1 MSTPVVPKPVVLCIL
16 DGWGAGKSSENNAI
30 LQAKTPNWDS
40 LVANC
45 PNGLLEA
52 SEENV
57 GLPNGQVG
65 NSEVGHMNIGAGRI
79 VPQDLM
85 RITKQCEGNRLKK
98 NKKITSFCSKLKKI
112 RGSCHI
118 MGLLSDGGVHSHQ
131 NQIFSLI
138 KAVSSFGIPVV
149 FHCFS
154 DGRDVSPLSSQDFI
168 STLNK
173 TTKGIKDFK
182 IGTISGRYYAMDRD
196 RRWDR
201 IEKSYM
207 AIVEGKGRKSSTA
220 FDVISNSYK
229 IMVTDEFI
237 APTVIGDYEG
247 MKDGDGVLM
256 ANFRADRVREILTSL
271 VDKDFSGFKRTKVIK
286 YSSIMGL
293 TKYSFKLNSLM
304 DTLFSNESIH
314 NSIGEIISK
323 NGFQQLRIA
332 ETEKYAHVTFFLNGG
347 EEGQFEGEYRTLIP
361 SPRVATYDLKPEM
374 SAYEV
379 TKVLSE
385 AIESG
390 KYQFIV
396 VNYANPDMVGHTG
409 VMSAAIKAVEVI
421 DECVGKITN
430 SIERMKGAIF
440 FTADHGNIEVMRDEK
455 TGIAHTAHT
464 HNPVPTVL
472 FGAPK
477 DIKKLRNGSLADI
490 SPTLLDLMG
499 VNKPNEMSG
508 QSLLI
513 RN

>member
-1 MSTPVVPKPVVLCIL
+1 MQKFLLIIL
-16 DGWGAGKSSENNAI
+16 DGFGLRDEREGNAVA
-30 LQAKTPNWDS
+30 QANTPNLDR
-40 LVANC
+40 LLNEC
-45 PNGLLEA
+45 PLSKIETSGKF
-52 SEENV
+52 V
-57 GLPNGQVG
+57 GLPDGIMG
-65 NSEVGHMNIGAGRI
+65 NSEVGHMNMGAGRI
-79 VPQDLM
+79 VRQDLV
-85 RITKQCEGNRLKK
+85 RINDSIESDELKNNLRLQEVFQHVKS
-98 NKKITSFCSKLKKI
+98 NESTL
-112 RGSCHI
+112 HI
-118 MGLLSDGGVHSHQ
+118 MGLLSDAGVHSHLDHLKY
-131 NQIFSLI
+131 ILSIARELGVEKIALHAFM
-138 KAVSSFGIPVV
+138 
-149 FHCFS
+149 
-154 DGRDVSPLSSQDFI
+154 DGRDTSPVSGINFI
-168 STLNK
+168 KKLETFIASNDNYGVATVC
-173 TTKGIKDFK
+173 
-182 IGTISGRYYAMDRD
+182 GRYYAMDRD

-271 VDKDFSGFKRTKVIK
+271 VDKDFSGFERTKVIK
-286 YSSIMGL
+286 YSSVMGL

-304 DTLFSNESIH
+304 DTLFPNESIH

>member
-1 MSTPVVPKPVVLCIL
+1 MSTSIAPKPVVLCIL
-16 DGWGAGKSSENNAI
+16 DGWGVSKCSKDNAI
-30 LQAKTPNWDS
+30 FQAKTPNWDNLIS
-40 LVANC
+40 SH

-85 RITKQCEGNRLKK
+85 RITKQCEGNLLKK
-98 NKKITSFCSKLKKI
+98 NEKIISFCSKLKKA
-112 RGSCHI
+112 RGRCHV

-131 NQIFSLI
+131 NQVLSLI
-138 KAVSSFGIPVV
+138 NAISSFGIPVV
-149 FHCFS
+149 LHCFT
-154 DGRDVSPLSSQDFI
+154 DGRDVSPLSSRNFVDSLI
-168 STLNK
+168 K
-173 TTKGIKDFK
+173 ETKKIKNFK
-182 IGTISGRYYAMDRD
+182 IGTICGRYYAMDRD

-207 AIVEGKGRKSSTA
+207 AIVEGKGRQSPTA
-220 FDVISNSYK
+220 FDAISNSYK

-237 APTVIGDYEG
+237 VPTVVGGYKG
-247 MKDGDGVLM
+247 MENKDGVLM

-271 VDKDFSGFKRTKVIK
+271 VDKNFVGFKRNKIIK
-286 YSSIMGL
+286 YSSVMGL
-293 TKYSFKLNSLM
+293 TKYSFRLNTLM
-304 DTLFSNESIH
+304 DTLFPNEIIH
-314 NSIGEIISK
+314 NSIGEVVSK
-323 NGFQQLRIA
+323 NGFQQLRMA

-347 EEGQFEGEYRTLIP
+347 EEGQFEGEFRRLIP

-374 SAYEV
+374 SAYEL
-379 TKVLSE
+379 TSALSE
-385 AIESG
+385 AIESK

-421 DECVGKITN
+421 DSCLGKIIN
-430 SIERMKGAIF
+430 SIQQVKGAVF
-440 FTADHGNIEVMRDEK
+440 FTADHGNIEIMRDAK
-455 TGIAHTAHT
+455 TGIAHTSHT

-477 DIKKLRNGSLADI
+477 SVKKLRNGSLADI

-499 VNKPNEMSG
+499 LNKPNEMSG

>member
-1 MSTPVVPKPVVLCIL
+1 VSTSVVPKPVVLCIL
-16 DGWGAGKSSENNAI
+16 DGWGASKRSEDNAI
-30 LQAKTPNWDS
+30 LQANTPNWDKLIS
-40 LVANC
+40 SC
-45 PNGLLEA
+45 PSGLLEA

-79 VPQDLM
+79 VPQVLM
-85 RITKQCEGNRLKK
+85 RITRQCEGALLRK
-98 NKKITSFCSKLKKI
+98 NKKIISFCSKLKKTQ
-112 RGSCHI
+112 GSCHV

-138 KAVSSFGIPVV
+138 KAISSFGVPIV

-154 DGRDVSPLSSQDFI
+154 DGRDVSPLSSQDFVG
-168 STLNK
+168 TLIK
-173 TTKGIKDFK
+173 ETKKIKDFK
-182 IGTISGRYYAMDRD
+182 IGTICGRYYAMDRD

-201 IEKSYM
+201 IEKAYM
-207 AIVEGKGRKSSTA
+207 AIVAGKGKQSPTV
-220 FDVISNSYK
+220 FDAISNSYK

-237 APTVIGDYEG
+237 VPTVIDDYSG

-256 ANFRADRVREILTSL
+256 TNFRADRVREILTSL
-271 VDKDFSGFKRTKVIK
+271 VDKHFSDFKRTKTIQ

-293 TKYSFKLNSLM
+293 TKYSLRLNSLM
-304 DTLFSNESIH
+304 DTLFPTEIIH
-314 NSIGEIISK
+314 NSIGEIVSK

-347 EEGQFEGEYRTLIP
+347 EEGQFEGEFRNLIP

-374 SAYEV
+374 SAYEL
-379 TKVLSE
+379 TKALSE
-385 AIESG
+385 AIESK

-421 DECVGKITN
+421 DSCVGKIIN
-430 SIERMKGAIF
+430 SIQRVKGAVF
-440 FTADHGNIEVMRDEK
+440 FTADHGNIEVMRDAK
-455 TGIAHTAHT
+455 TGIPHTSHT

-477 DIKKLRNGSLADI
+477 NIKKLRKGSLADI

-499 VNKPNEMSG
+499 INKPNEMSG